1 MASDQKRLRLFVL
14 FCLIAVGLLAA
25 SQARTVARTWEH
37 NQGYLRL
44 NKSWLAPSAP
54 VSRPQLPGNPSASEL
69 RLAGHLRLLEG
80 DLDGARQA
88 LEAAGW
94 SAADFGAMADHYTAS
109 DVDRALTWFTLAA
122 ATTNPPDA
130 VITRLG
136 EVCQADWQ
144 RDPVCDWFLEQNL
157 GNHFVNPRLVDDS
170 AGWRRVETAATYT
183 TVSCRDSSTPQCS
196 EISVTEPEI
205 QPAAGI
211 GQCLQVTA
219 GVTYRFSSWLKVSAD
234 GNTVWRPL
242 YSQGNVANEA
252 RGQWTGDERGA
263 SEWRYWER
271 EFIAPDFDGGQ
282 ACFNPI
288 RLAGKG
294 QAWVYAPKL
303 ESVTGER

>member
-25 SQARTVARTWEH
+25 SQARPLARTWEH

-136 EVCQADWQ
+136 EVCQTDWQ

-219 GVTYRFSSWLKVSAD
+219 GVTYRFSSWLKVSAA
-234 GNTVWRPL
+234 L
-242 YSQGNVANEA
+242 
-252 RGQWTGDERGA
+252 
-263 SEWRYWER
+263 
-271 EFIAPDFDGGQ
+271 
-282 ACFNPI
+282 
-288 RLAGKG
+288 
-294 QAWVYAPKL
+294 
-303 ESVTGER
+303 